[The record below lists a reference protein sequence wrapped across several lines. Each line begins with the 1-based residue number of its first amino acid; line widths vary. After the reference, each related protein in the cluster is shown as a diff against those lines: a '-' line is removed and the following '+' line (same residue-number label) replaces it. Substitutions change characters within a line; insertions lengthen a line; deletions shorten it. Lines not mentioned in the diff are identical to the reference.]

1 MSKIKLLASAFII
14 SIGFH
19 SCVHYP
25 TEFCQYTIA
34 NDSIT
39 QVTRIAFGSC
49 SKESTYQPILY
60 KIADKQPDM
69 FIYLGDNIYGD
80 TEDMEVLRGKYALL
94 SCSKEFQ
101 YLTASQP
108 VFATWDDHDY
118 GVNDGGSEY
127 PKKVESKQ
135 IFLEFWK
142 EPVTSSRWIHEGIYT
157 SYLFGDTAKRV
168 QLILLDNRTFR
179 SPIKNGVGGFVANY
193 DANATM
199 LGAEQWQ
206 WLEQE
211 LLKPAKIRII
221 GSSTQ
226 FCTEHNFW
234 EAWANYPLEQEK
246 MFELIRTTQANGVVF
261 ISGDVH
267 YAELSKHDEPNL
279 YPIYDV
285 TSSGLTQLELSP
297 AANQYRVGS
306 AFAQRNFGMIEINW
320 SLPDP
325 EIKMII
331 CNEAGNEVSSHTV
344 TLSTLHF

>member
-1 MSKIKLLASAFII
+1 MRLFQAFLFLITTLI
-14 SIGFH
+14 LN

-25 TEFCQYTIA
+25 TEFCSFPVA

-49 SKESTYQPILY
+49 SKEDIYQPILY

-80 TEDMEVLRGKYALL
+80 TRDMEILRGKYALL

-101 YLTASQP
+101 YLMGSQP

-118 GVNDGGSEY
+118 GENDAGREY
-127 PKKVESKQ
+127 PKKAESKQ

-142 EPVTSSRWIHEGIYT
+142 EPATSERWTHEGIYT
-157 SYLFGDTAKRV
+157 SYSFGDTAHLV

-179 SPIKNGVGGFVANY
+179 SPIKSGPGGYVPNN
-193 DANATM
+193 DPNATM
-199 LGAEQWQ
+199 LGAEQWL

-221 GSSTQ
+221 GTSTQ
-226 FCTEHNFW
+226 FGCEHNFW
-234 EAWANYPLEQEK
+234 EAWANYPLEQSK
-246 MFELIRTTQANGVVF
+246 MFELIRTTQANGVIF

-267 YAELSKHDEPNL
+267 YAELSRRDEPNL

-297 AANQYRVGS
+297 ASNQYRIGS
-306 AFAQRNFGMIEINW
+306 AYAERNFGMIEINW
-320 SLPDP
+320 SAPDP
-325 EIKMII
+325 EIKIMFF
-331 CNEAGNEVSSHTV
+331 NEEGIELFSHTV
-344 TLSTLHF
+344 VLGALHF

>member
-1 MSKIKLLASAFII
+1 MNKFNLFIGGLMMAAVMS
-14 SIGFH
+14 
-19 SCVHYP
+19 SCTHYP
-25 TEFCQYTIA
+25 TEFCKNAVA
-34 NDSIT
+34 NDSIL

-49 SKESTYQPILY
+49 SKETTYQPILY
-60 KIADKQPDM
+60 KIADQQPDM

-101 YLTASQP
+101 YLMASQP

-118 GVNDGGSEY
+118 GVNDGGLEY
-127 PKKVESKQ
+127 PKKEQSKQ
-135 IFLEFWK
+135 IFLEFWH
-142 EPVTSSRWIHEGIYT
+142 EPANSNRWTHEGIYT
-157 SYLFGDTAKRV
+157 SYEFGVPNKRV
-168 QLILLDNRTFR
+168 QVILLDTRTFR
-179 SPIKNGVGGFVANY
+179 TALKSGGGGYVANY
-193 DANATM
+193 NGNATI
-199 LGAEQWQ
+199 LGAAQWT

-234 EAWANYPLEQEK
+234 EAWANFPLEQEK

-267 YAELSKHDEPNL
+267 YAEVSKRTEPNL

-285 TSSGLTQLELSP
+285 TSSGLTQLEYSP
-297 AANQYRVGS
+297 AANQYRVGN

-320 SLPDP
+320 ALADP
-325 EIKMII
+325 EIKMMIL
-331 CNEAGNEVSSHTV
+331 NESGNQVYSHTV
-344 TLSTLHF
+344 ALSTLHF